1 MDPKESYSLKLI
13 SNPVISP
20 KGTFFVLNWID
31 FLSNDYRS
39 SIYLKTEKEVIR
51 LTWGGKESQPY
62 FYDGRL
68 LYVKGGQEDSLMR
81 SSLGEPEK
89 VFSFHKIKKFLPYH
103 GGFVFLGE
111 ENQDKDKPFEA
122 TSRKY
127 RFDSRGLLRSRT
139 SLYYFNGQE
148 IRRVMGG
155 NFDVTDFDTDGKR
168 VVASATLTGDDVS
181 LQDVFEVDINSSSFQ
196 RLTKGEGAVYS
207 LALTKEGFAYL
218 GHRKGL
224 SPWARKDIIFEDGR
238 SVTCGKTCGNSVV
251 NDLFVK
257 YGEKIEADGDKVIS
271 LGHEGGFVNVYSI
284 GDSKAEKITEVEGV
298 VLDFDY
304 KDNKLE
310 YVFSNPEKPSL
321 MGNYDPNENVHGV
334 VPRYEVNGIEGWI
347 IERDPS
353 SPNVVFVHGGPH
365 TAYGYMYYIEFNFLY
380 SEGFNVIYTNPSGS
394 QGYGEEFAKA
404 IVGSWCDIDFKEITN
419 FLKSLKLKGKFH
431 LTGGSYGGYFTN
443 MAITKTDFFASGIA
457 ERSISNLVSMCGT
470 SDIGFWFNA
479 VEAGISDPWNKESI
493 EKLLEMSPI
502 YHVEKVK
509 TPLMLIHG
517 EEDFRCPIEQAEQ
530 YFIAL
535 KSKGIE
541 VKLIRYPGDS
551 HEHARRGKP
560 LNMTD
565 RLSRKAEW
573 LKSH

>member
-31 FLSNDYRS
+31 FSSNDYRS

-51 LTWGGKESQPY
+51 LTWEGKESQPY
-62 FYDGRL
+62 FYDNRL

-89 VFSFHKIKKFLPYH
+89 IFSFHKIKKFLPYH
-103 GGFVFLGE
+103 DGFIFLGE

-238 SVTCGKTCGNSVV
+238 SVT
-251 NDLFVK
+251 
-257 YGEKIEADGDKVIS
+257 
-271 LGHEGGFVNVYSI
+271 
-284 GDSKAEKITEVEGV
+284 
-298 VLDFDY
+298 
-304 KDNKLE
+304 
-310 YVFSNPEKPSL
+310 
-321 MGNYDPNENVHGV
+321 
-334 VPRYEVNGIEGWI
+334 
-347 IERDPS
+347 
-353 SPNVVFVHGGPH
+353 
-365 TAYGYMYYIEFNFLY
+365 
-380 SEGFNVIYTNPSGS
+380 
-394 QGYGEEFAKA
+394 
-404 IVGSWCDIDFKEITN
+404 
-419 FLKSLKLKGKFH
+419 
-431 LTGGSYGGYFTN
+431 
-443 MAITKTDFFASGIA
+443 
-457 ERSISNLVSMCGT
+457 
-470 SDIGFWFNA
+470 A
-479 VEAGISDPWNKESI
+479 VR
-493 EKLLEMSPI
+493 
-502 YHVEKVK
+502 HVEI
-509 TPLMLIHG
+509 PWLMI
-517 EEDFRCPIEQAEQ
+517 
-530 YFIAL
+530 Y
-535 KSKGIE
+535 S
-541 VKLIRYPGDS
+541 
-551 HEHARRGKP
+551 
-560 LNMTD
+560 
-565 RLSRKAEW
+565 
-573 LKSH
+573 